1 MHYTNMTFR
10 FVCDNEVTIVPLK
23 TIVSIKETYAGILV
37 IATNDYVLYT
47 INMDEKLAVCVM
59 DMYDDWLWDMDSSMR
74 TAEFQVYSVIG
85 RLNLDGEE

>member
-10 FVCDNEVTIVPLK
+10 FVCDDVVTIVPLK
-23 TIVSIKETYAGILV
+23 TIISLKESYTGLLT

-47 INMDEKLAVCVM
+47 ISMDKDLANCVM
-59 DMYDDWLWDMDSSMR
+59 SVYDDWLWDVDSSMR
-74 TAEFQVYSVIG
+74 TAEFQVYSVVG

>member
-23 TIVSIKETYAGILV
+23 TIVSIKETYAGILS

-47 INMDEKLAVCVM
+47 INMEEKLAVSVM
-59 DMYDDWLWDMDSSMR
+59 DMYDDWLWDVDSSMR

>member
-10 FVCDNEVTIVPLK
+10 FICDEDVTVVPLK
-23 TIVSIKETYAGILV
+23 TIVSIKEVCAGLLK

-47 INMDEKLAVCVM
+47 INMDEDLALCVM
-59 DMYDDWLWDMDSSMR
+59 DMYDDWLWDVDSSLR
-74 TAEFQVYSVIG
+74 TAEFKVYSVVG

>member
-23 TIVSIKETYAGILV
+23 TIVSIKETYAGILS

-47 INMDEKLAVCVM
+47 INMDEKLAVSVM
-59 DMYDDWLWDMDSSMR
+59 DMYDDWLWDVDSSMR